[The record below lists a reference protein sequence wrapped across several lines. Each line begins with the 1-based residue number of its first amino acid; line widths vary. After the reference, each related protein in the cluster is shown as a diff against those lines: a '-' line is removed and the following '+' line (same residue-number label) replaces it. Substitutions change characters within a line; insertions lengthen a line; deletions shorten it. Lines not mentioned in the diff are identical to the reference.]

1 MATKTHY
8 RIKGI
13 LAVCGRIFLGLV
25 FLYASIDK
33 IQQPAAFAEVI
44 ANYQILPDTWVN
56 LAAIVLPWLELF
68 LGLLLILGFW
78 LPGATLLGTVL
89 LLIFF
94 SALLFNLARGLD
106 IQCGCFTTSR
116 EPGTGAPMVWYI
128 FRDGVFLALAI
139 FLLYRYGA
147 VAKKPHSSGKWEE
160 TR

>member
-1 MATKTHY
+1 
-8 RIKGI
+8 

-147 VAKKPHSSGKWEE
+147 VAKKHHSSGKWEE